1 MPNSHHIEEFA
12 GLPVAEFASWEGI
25 RDDFDTAMRWAHNR
39 GELHEELPPSY
50 EPLFR
55 ALADPGS
62 YAWRLRTVSPRY
74 RRPFETLPEYLD
86 RFTSLV
92 PGKKLR
98 ALVVGNLVEDEDDM
112 DAERVV
118 GELVRRAGGWPEV
131 RSLFFGEV
139 LQQENEISWIDLCDL
154 APLVAAFP
162 KLRRLVVRGGSRELG
177 LRLPEHRWLRELTVE
192 SGGLRP
198 EVVRDV
204 CASDLPGLR
213 SLELWLGDEDY
224 GGGATPD
231 DLAPLLSG
239 GAFPKL
245 EHLGLLNTR
254 GADSWVAP
262 LAGSEVLAR
271 VRSLGLDLG
280 DLTDEGGRAIIEH
293 AGAFAHLERLGLH
306 HHFLSEDVQA
316 GIRAA
321 LPGVDVNLSAPQEP
335 EVYDHCDTTE
345 LHYYTVVSE

>member
-1 MPNSHHIEEFA
+1 MPNSHHITEFA
-12 GLPVAEFASWEGI
+12 GLPVAEFTSWESI
-25 RDDFDTAMRWAHNR
+25 RDDFDTAMRWAYNR

-62 YAWRLRTVSPRY
+62 HAWRLRTVRTHR

-92 PGKKLR
+92 PAAKLR

-112 DAERVV
+112 DAGRVV
-118 GELVRRAGGWPEV
+118 EELCERAGKWPEL

-139 LQQENEISWIDLCDL
+139 LQRENEISWIKLCDL
-154 APLVAAFP
+154 APLVTAFP
-162 KLRRLVVRGGSRELG
+162 KLRRLVVRGGSDELG
-177 LRLPEHRWLRELTVE
+177 LRLPEHRWLRELTVQ

-198 EVVRDV
+198 DVVRDV

-213 SLELWLGDEDY
+213 SLDLWPGDEEY
-224 GGGATPD
+224 GGGATPE

-239 GAFPKL
+239 DAFPKL
-245 EHLGLLNTR
+245 EHLGLSNTR
-254 GADSWVAP
+254 GVDAWIAP
-262 LAGSEVLAR
+262 LARSPRLPR
-271 VRSLGLDLG
+271 LRSLGLDLG
-280 DLTDEGGRAIIEH
+280 DLTDAGGRAIIEH

-306 HHFLSEDVQA
+306 HHFLSDEVQE

-321 LPGVDVNLSAPQEP
+321 LPGVAVNLSGPQVP
-335 EVYDHCDTTE
+335 EEWDDE
-345 LHYYTVVSE
+345 LHYYTAVSE